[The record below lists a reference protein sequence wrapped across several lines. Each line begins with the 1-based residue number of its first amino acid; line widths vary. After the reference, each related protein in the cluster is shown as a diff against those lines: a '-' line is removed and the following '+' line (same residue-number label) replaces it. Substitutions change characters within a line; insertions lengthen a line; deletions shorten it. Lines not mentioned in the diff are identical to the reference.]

1 SRQARSQARSQ
12 AGGEACGETG
22 GQARGE
28 NRSREAR
35 SQAGGEAC
43 GETGGQARGEN
54 RSRQARSQARSQA
67 GGEACGETGGQACG
81 ETRGREACGET
92 GGQARGETGGQACG
106 ETRSREACRSQARH
120 RSCCEAC
127 GDSQRPGSRLQRCFG
142 NACRGQQRRRPD
154 QRLLR
159 RCLQS
164 RRAKHQQSPALC
176 FRADVPAAGL
186 QPGIRTAI
194 RFLALQPGCGQVGQ
208 ALQVFPFRS

>member
-1 SRQARSQARSQ
+1 EARRQ
-12 AGGEACGETG
+12 AGGEACRETD

-35 SQAGGEAC
+35 SQASCEAC
-43 GETGGQARGEN
+43 GETGGQACGEIRGRE
-54 RSRQARSQARSQA
+54 ACSQA
-67 GGEACGETGGQACG
+67 GCEACGETGGQACG
-81 ETRGREACGET
+81 ETR
-92 GGQARGETGGQACG
+92 
-106 ETRSREACRSQARH
+106 SRETCRNQARH

>member
-1 SRQARSQARSQ
+1 

-22 GQARGE
+22 GQACGE

-43 GETGGQARGEN
+43 RETDGQARGEN
-54 RSRQARSQARSQA
+54 RSREARSQASC
-67 GGEACGETGGQACG
+67 EACGETGGQACG

-92 GGQARGETGGQACG
+92 GGQACG
-106 ETRSREACRSQARH
+106 ETRSRETCRSQARH

>member
-1 SRQARSQARSQ
+1 EACCETGGQARGENRSREARSQ

-43 GETGGQARGEN
+43 GETGTGGREAC
-54 RSRQARSQARSQA
+54 SQA
-67 GGEACGETGGQACG
+67 GCEACGETGGQACG
-81 ETRGREACGET
+81 ETR
-92 GGQARGETGGQACG
+92 
-106 ETRSREACRSQARH
+106 SRETCRSQARH

-127 GDSQRPGSRLQRCFG
+127 GDSQRPCSRLQRCFG

-194 RFLALQPGCGQVGQ
+194 RLLALQPGCGQVGQ

>member
-1 SRQARSQARSQ
+1 
-12 AGGEACGETG
+12 EACGETG

-35 SQAGGEAC
+35 SQAGCEAC
-43 GETGGQARGEN
+43 GK
-54 RSRQARSQARSQA
+54 
-67 GGEACGETGGQACG
+67 
-81 ETRGREACGET
+81 
-92 GGQARGETGGQACG
+92 TGGQACG
-106 ETRSREACRSQARH
+106 ETRSRETCRSQARH

-186 QPGIRTAI
+186 QPGIRITI
-194 RFLALQPGCGQVGQ
+194 RLLALQPGCGQVGQ